1 MQPAQLRIVHYP
13 HPALHV
19 AATRVDPDDPQVKAV
34 ARRMIEL
41 MHDARGV
48 GLAAP
53 QVGLSWRLFVAN
65 PSNEP
70 GEDRVFINP
79 TLTDASH
86 ESRSHEEG
94 CLSLPG
100 ITCDILRPTRITV
113 HAIDLD
119 GKSFTLTSDQL
130 PARVWQHEYDHLE
143 GILIIDKMTP
153 MDRMANR
160 KAIRELEDE
169 YQAGVGM

>member
-1 MQPAQLRIVHYP
+1 MSRDPDQLQIVRYP
-13 HPALHV
+13 HPALRT
-19 AATRVDPDDPQVKAV
+19 AAAKVDPADPAVRAV
-34 ARRMIEL
+34 ARRMIQL
-41 MHDARGV
+41 MHEARGV

-53 QVGLSWRLFVAN
+53 QVGLAWRLFVAN
-65 PSNEP
+65 PSVEP
-70 GEDRVFINP
+70 GDDRVFINP
-79 TLTDASH
+79 VLTDPGTESH
-86 ESRSHEEG
+86 VHEEG

-100 ITCDILRPTRITV
+100 ITCDVRRPTRITIQ
-113 HAIDLD
+113 ATDLE

-160 KAIRELEDE
+160 KTIRELEDQ
-169 YQAGVGM
+169 YKRM